1 MRNPNGFGSVIR
13 LSGNRRRPYM
23 ARKTMGWN
31 EKGHP
36 IYRAIG
42 YAETREQ
49 AIIMLADYN
58 KSPYNLDARTV
69 TVGGL
74 FESWLEA
81 QERSGN
87 RAENTLKTAKNAFLH
102 CKSVYTLPYREM
114 RAYHVQQCM
123 DSCGGSY
130 SLKNNIR
137 TLFVNLDKFALER
150 DIVDKCYAALVESAP
165 VPSTQKT
172 VFSPEEIAKV
182 WESSAL
188 PGMDTVIILLY
199 SGWRI
204 SELLDLRKRDIDL
217 TEKTMCGG
225 AKTKNGK
232 NRIVPIHPKILP
244 FIQKRYGE
252 ATDKLFPESQSSVRK
267 YFDLALAQIGCEHTP
282 HECRHTFR
290 SALDSAGA
298 NKVCIDLLMGHASQ
312 GTGERIYTHKTI
324 DELRVTIRMLN
335 Y

>member
-1 MRNPNGFGSVIR
+1 MV
-13 LSGNRRRPYM
+13 
-23 ARKTMGWN
+23 RKTIGWN
-31 EKGHP
+31 EKGYP

-42 YAETREQ
+42 YTETREQ
-49 AIIMLADYN
+49 ALIMLADYN

-74 FESWLEA
+74 FESWLDA

-87 RAENTLKTAKNAFLH
+87 RAENTLRAAKNAFLH
-102 CKSVYTLPYREM
+102 CKSVSSLPYREL

-123 DSCGGSY
+123 DGCGGSY
-130 SLKNNIR
+130 SLKNTIR

-172 VFSPEEIAKV
+172 VFTPEEITRV
-182 WESSAL
+182 WENAHL
-188 PGMDTVIILLY
+188 QGMDVVIILLY

-204 SELLDLRKRDIDL
+204 SELLDLRKSDIDL
-217 TEKTMCGG
+217 EAKTMRGG
-225 AKTKNGK
+225 GKTKSGK
-232 NRIVPIHPKILP
+232 NRIVPIHPKIVP
-244 FIQKRYGE
+244 FIKKRYETPGE
-252 ATDKLFPESQSSVRK
+252 KIFPESQSNVRK
-267 YFDLALAQIGCEHTP
+267 YFELALSQIGAEHTP

-312 GTGERIYTHKTI
+312 GTGERIYTHKTL